1 MNAHVVG
8 VSGDKP
14 EAQQKFIEKYGL
26 TYPMVPDPT
35 KEIVSAWGARAVL
48 GLVAKRR
55 TYLVGPDGRIAH
67 IWPDVAIEGHAADVV
82 ATIRALSAAK
92 KVSAKYE
99 DALRELAK

>member
-1 MNAHVVG
+1 MVG

-26 TYPMVPDPT
+26 TYPMVPDPS

-55 TYLVGPDGRIAH
+55 TYLVDPDGRIAH
-67 IWPDVAIEGHAADVV
+67 IWPDVQIGGHADEVV
-82 ATIRALSAAK
+82 ATIRALSGAGAPGPEY
-92 KVSAKYE
+92 V
-99 DALRELAK
+99 DGLRDLASCSI

>member
-1 MNAHVVG
+1 MVG

-26 TYPMVPDPT
+26 TYPMVPDPS
-35 KEIVSAWGARAVL
+35 KQIVSAWGARAVL

-67 IWPDVAIEGHAADVV
+67 IWPDVQIGGHADDVV
-82 ATIRALSAAK
+82 ATIRSLSVAK
-92 KVSAKYE
+92 KVATKYA
-99 DALRELAK
+99 DALQELAQ

>member
-1 MNAHVVG
+1 MVG

-26 TYPMVPDPT
+26 TYPMVPDPS

-67 IWPDVAIEGHAADVV
+67 IWPDVQVEGHAAEVV
-82 ATIRALSAAK
+82 ATIQALSVAK
-92 KVSAKYE
+92 RVSTKYA
-99 DALRELAK
+99 DALQQLAQ